1 MERPWRLC
9 WILDR
14 DPPLIA
20 TQLGLLH
27 SLWGLGPRLACCGR
41 AQRIRTKNVSWVDLA
56 AFAPKAEWVEGGR
69 KMGRKEEKGFLF
81 RSKWA
86 DVHLAVPGL
95 QV

>member
-1 MERPWRLC
+1 MLWESTEDKDKEC
-9 WILDR
+9 V
-14 DPPLIA
+14 
-20 TQLGLLH
+20 LGG
-27 SLWGLGPRLACCGR
+27 SGC
-41 AQRIRTKNVSWVDLA
+41 
-56 AFAPKAEWVEGGR
+56 PKAEWVEGGR